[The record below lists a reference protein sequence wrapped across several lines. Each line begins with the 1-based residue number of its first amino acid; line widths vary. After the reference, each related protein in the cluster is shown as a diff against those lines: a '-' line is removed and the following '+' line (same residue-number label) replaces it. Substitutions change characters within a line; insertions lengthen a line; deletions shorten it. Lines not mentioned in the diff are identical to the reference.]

1 MIQLKR
7 TEVPVTIPVGRYGE
21 REVRVPVF
29 LDHNLREKLSDG
41 ELADGSVIFFSTYTT
56 TRHYGGREEGGWWY
70 DHNSL
75 EASIPWRFSR
85 EHAAELID
93 LFVSSQEDELPHL
106 VWGDLNSVNGGQAAF
121 FCVELRAGDNETKT
135 RPHYD

>member
-29 LDHNLREKLSDG
+29 LDHNLREKLADG
-41 ELADGSVIFFSTYTT
+41 ELPDGSVIFFSTYTT

-70 DHNSL
+70 DHDSL

-93 LFVSSQEDELPHL
+93 LFVTSQEDELPHL
-106 VWGDLNSVNGGQAAF
+106 VW
-121 FCVELRAGDNETKT
+121 ETST
-135 RPHYD
+135 A